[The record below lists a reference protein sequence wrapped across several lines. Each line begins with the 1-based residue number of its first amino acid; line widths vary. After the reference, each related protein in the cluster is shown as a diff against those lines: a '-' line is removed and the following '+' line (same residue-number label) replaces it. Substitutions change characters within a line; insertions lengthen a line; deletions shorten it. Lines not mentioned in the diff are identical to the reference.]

1 MSTFDIMRK
10 ASFSSIELPSA
21 QSLVQIKLY
30 HLGNGSWELERYH
43 PKTSFSPSLF
53 TTIPIE
59 EPRVQTILRSY
70 DQRNQD

>member
-53 TTIPIE
+53 TTISIE
-59 EPRVQTILRSY
+59 EHRVQTILRSY
-70 DQRNQD
+70 DRKSTV

>member
-30 HLGNGSWELERYH
+30 HTGNGSWELERYH
-43 PKTSFSPSLF
+43 PKTNYSPSMF

-59 EPRVQTILRSY
+59 ERRVQTILRSY

>member
-21 QSLVQIKLY
+21 RSLVQIKLY
-30 HLGNGSWELERYH
+30 HTGNGSWELERYH
-43 PKTSFSPSLF
+43 PKTNFSPSMF
-53 TTIPIE
+53 TTQPIAE
-59 EPRVQTILRSY
+59 HRVKTILRSY